1 MLRPIPLGAS
11 PSGQKTAEY
20 VARLVCM
27 PHCLAPEAVQTIIV
41 DWAGP
46 SVLPQKRQQQLPKDS
61 ANVLSYAPWGAHP
74 GSRASAAET
83 RAETDEGARAD
94 ELSKDYSAR
103 MTPSA
108 KITQRRPV
116 PSAEMMRSA
125 RLTAS
130 ASSRRILYRSAYM
143 KQRALLGISMST
155 STCCIAGARPR
166 ASAGTIAA
174 GLGPWH
180 SNPKSLHQFYSALV
194 VAKFVYGD

>member
-1 MLRPIPLGAS
+1 MAGAGHATAD
-11 PSGQKTAEY
+11 PPRGVAIGEKTAEY

-94 ELSKDYSAR
+94 ELSKDY
-103 MTPSA
+103 
-108 KITQRRPV
+108 
-116 PSAEMMRSA
+116 
-125 RLTAS
+125 
-130 ASSRRILYRSAYM
+130 
-143 KQRALLGISMST
+143 RALRT
-155 STCCIAGARPR
+155 
-166 ASAGTIAA
+166 
-174 GLGPWH
+174 
-180 SNPKSLHQFYSALV
+180 
-194 VAKFVYGD
+194 